1 MQKTAKKVSLSTKN
15 RILSQLLAIAF
26 AGKLYLDDK
35 FALKSLCEVVK
46 KQRSKL
52 KKARVL
58 LDAEDK
64 QELLVKF
71 SSLARIIS
79 QLIKEDATMFVSN
92 VKALD
97 SWIRETEQQR
107 SEIVKGLKIPSTAD
121 NSTYDAQNDNKEN
134 MGTAEQADIVEEVAA
149 VDTKKIMQEVSK

>member
-15 RILSQLLAIAF
+15 RILSQLLAIAS

-71 SSLARIIS
+71 SSLARIIT

-97 SWIRETEQQR
+97 SWIRETELQR
-107 SEIVKGLKIPSTAD
+107 SEIVKGLEIPSTAD

>member
-15 RILSQLLAIAF
+15 RILSQLLAIAS